1 MSTYNF
7 LHSVSVAGIRD
18 YLITHRVDAGDSLIL
33 NPSDYE
39 SIFNEMK
46 NDSEDPIDFPIKVLQ
61 VIIARDNTASVP
73 AGKVQIVKNESTQ
86 Q

>member
-18 YLITHRVDAGDSLIL
+18 YLINHRVDAGDSLIL
-33 NPSDYE
+33 NTSDYE
-39 SIFNEMK
+39 SIFNEVK
-46 NDSEDPIDFPIKVLQ
+46 SATEDPVDFPLTILN
-61 VIIARDNTASVP
+61 VIIARDNTGSVP
-73 AGKVQIVKNESTQ
+73 AGKIQIVKNESTQ